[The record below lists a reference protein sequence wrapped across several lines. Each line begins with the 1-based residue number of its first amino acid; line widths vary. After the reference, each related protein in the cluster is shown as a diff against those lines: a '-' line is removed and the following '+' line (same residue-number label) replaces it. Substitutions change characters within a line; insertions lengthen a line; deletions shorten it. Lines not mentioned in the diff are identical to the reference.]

1 MFGHIPSYFFS
12 SAGKHEVNVQILTIK
27 LRDCKYPRYLI
38 MVSFNAIFIVD
49 IVFESSGNSII
60 IKVRNS
66 EVGTRAF
73 ATDASKSE
81 ILT

>member
-1 MFGHIPSYFFS
+1 
-12 SAGKHEVNVQILTIK
+12 
-27 LRDCKYPRYLI
+27 

-49 IVFESSGNSII
+49 IVFEYSGKSIS

-81 ILT
+81 ILTQGQELYAMRSQSLSVVACDQRKQVQSVLMVGK